1 MRPVRPA
8 RLWSGSGSVVVE
20 MPGAWRRPAPGE
32 DGRARGRVVALQ
44 ANYCRVELDAPGPG
58 GCRRLLCTRRSRLD
72 HEGLQVWVG
81 DLVHLE
87 GIDWVAGRAAVA
99 QVEPRR
105 NLLQR
110 PAVANV
116 DRVLVVTALAEPALD
131 PLQLTRFLVSAEG
144 SGAAVDLVLG
154 KADLMEEPELRDACR
169 QFEAWG
175 YPVFPLSTRSGLGL
189 EDLRRHVQAAAGIT
203 VLCGPSG
210 AGKSSLLNALAPE
223 LALRVAAVSGRL
235 QRGRHTTRHV
245 ELFPL
250 ASGSHPQDSAATPAS
265 ASALV
270 ADTPGFNRPELP
282 GDPTLLAQAFP
293 EIQAR
298 LARGG
303 CRFRNCRHLGDPGC
317 AMGTDWPRFH
327 LYRQCLEEVEA
338 ALTQIPRAVA
348 QARRRPSRRG
358 GGEGISRPGL
368 ADSDPDLR

>member
-1 MRPVRPA
+1 
-8 RLWSGSGSVVVE
+8 
-20 MPGAWRRPAPGE
+20 
-32 DGRARGRVVALQ
+32 VVAVQ
-44 ANYCRVELDAPGPG
+44 ANYCRVELDRPGPG
-58 GCRRLLCTRRSRLD
+58 GCRRLLCTRRSRLE

-81 DLVHLE
+81 DRVRLE
-87 GIDWVAGRAAVA
+87 GVDWVGGRAAVA

-116 DRVLVVTALAEPALD
+116 GRVMVVTALAEPALD
-131 PLQLTRFLVSAEG
+131 PLQLTRFLVSAER

-154 KADLMEEPELRDACR
+154 KADLVAEPDLRQVCR
-169 QFEAWG
+169 DFEAWG
-175 YPVFPLSTRSGLGL
+175 YPVFPLSTRTGLGL
-189 EDLRRHVQAAAGIT
+189 DELRRHLRAAAGIT

-250 ASGSHPQDSAATPAS
+250 QPDSPAGNPVDPFPD
-265 ASALV
+265 APALV
-270 ADTPGFNRPELP
+270 ADTPGFNRPDLP
-282 GDPTLLAQAFP
+282 TDPVLLAQAFP
-293 EIQAR
+293 EIRQR
-298 LARGG
+298 LTHHV

-317 AMGTDWPRFH
+317 AMGMDWPRFL

-338 ALTQIPRAVA
+338 MAAVPSRTTTTI
-348 QARRRPSRRG
+348 RRRSPRRQTSQG
-358 GGEGISRPGL
+358 LSRPGR